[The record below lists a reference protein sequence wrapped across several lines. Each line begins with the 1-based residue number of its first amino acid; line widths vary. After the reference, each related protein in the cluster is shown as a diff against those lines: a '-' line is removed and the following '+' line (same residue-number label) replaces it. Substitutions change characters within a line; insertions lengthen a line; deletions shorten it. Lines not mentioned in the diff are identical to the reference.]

1 MSYVPNASDATEPVG
16 SRFVA
21 SAAPEFR
28 ALKAR
33 VNALETAGPG
43 GGGSAALG
51 GFSPANITIDQNTV
65 NGRVDILDTNPLG
78 WNAGVGRMEVQFDVK
93 FNNYFTR
100 NPGGH
105 LAVVLRC
112 DTSAIGTA
120 VRGQGMLFGN
130 VSGAPNGTDLI
141 PSSLLE
147 TYFGSTSAPT
157 GGNFLF
163 QNSEGARSKGGMR
176 DNVQYRVI
184 VSGSKANNGQRY
196 LRYALWSWNATYQ
209 NWVHEVDTGD
219 VLDHNVWADL
229 TSYGL
234 VFGHVFA
241 TAGQTWS
248 IDLTNIKVTWGP
260 CENFTPDQTTKLSR
274 YGAQLEGDLK
284 FIGTR
289 RISTTDWLPVD
300 IAGNPEVVVFKSTTI
315 KLKGASVDLMTPMT
329 RNTGMVGWD
338 NSYAAAFASPSNP
351 MDWNIFCRP
360 GDISTYLGP
369 TYNRGLIE
377 NVVRPVC
384 CVVAN
389 LVVELR
395 NRRIFKYVTD

>member
-1 MSYVPNASDATEPVG
+1 MSYGPNARDASEPVG
-16 SRFVA
+16 SRFVS

-51 GFSPANITIDQNTV
+51 GFSPTNITIDQNTP
-65 NGRVDILDTNPLG
+65 NGRVEILDTNPLG
-78 WNAGVGRMEVQFDVK
+78 WDVGVGRMEVQFDVK

-112 DTSAIGTA
+112 DTSAMNT

-130 VSGAPNGTDLI
+130 VSGAPNGTDLV
-141 PSSLLE
+141 PSSQLE
-147 TYFGSTSAPT
+147 TFFGSTGGPA

-163 QNSEGARSKGGMR
+163 PNTEGARSKGGMR

-219 VLDHNVWADL
+219 VLDHNVWANL

-274 YGAQLEGDLK
+274 FGAELEGNLK

-300 IAGNPEVVVFKSTTI
+300 IAGNPEVIVFKSNTI
-315 KLKGASVDLMTPMT
+315 KLQNATTELMTRMSYMT
-329 RNTGMVGWD
+329 GIVNWNNTH
-338 NSYAAAFASPSNP
+338 AANFGDTSNP
-351 MDWNIFCRP
+351 LNWADLCIP
-360 GDISTYLGP
+360 GGVARFVGTPSAGTVEL
-369 TYNRGLIE
+369 
-377 NVVRPVC
+377 VVRPLAC
-384 CVVAN
+384 AVAN
-389 LVVELR
+389 IITELR
-395 NRRIFKYVTD
+395 NRRIFKFVTD